1 MGDPKRQRKAYDSPI
16 HPWQKERIESER
28 GLLQEYGL
36 KNHREIWRIKSF
48 VKKAADQAKKLIGE
62 RTERGD
68 IERKRL
74 ISRLHKYGLIPADAQ
89 VTDVLN
95 IQPKDVI
102 ERRLQTMV
110 VRKGLSKTMRQSR
123 QLIVHG
129 HISVNGRKQ
138 TSPSYLV
145 KVSEEN
151 SIDFSGVSPFQDEDH
166 PERAKMMQGGKR
178 PTSVKTEEKTEKK
191 PSEKKEKSDK
201 KEKNSSNKETKS
213 EKKQEAK
220 ENKPEKENKESSEKS
235 DETDKKSK
243 SNEKEGNSDEKSK
256 EEKGDEE

>member
-1 MGDPKRQRKAYDSPI
+1 
-16 HPWQKERIESER
+16 
-28 GLLQEYGL
+28 
-36 KNHREIWRIKSF
+36 
-48 VKKAADQAKKLIGE
+48 
-62 RTERGD
+62 
-68 IERKRL
+68 
-74 ISRLHKYGLIPADAQ
+74 
-89 VTDVLN
+89 
-95 IQPKDVI
+95 
-102 ERRLQTMV
+102 
-110 VRKGLSKTMRQSR
+110 
-123 QLIVHG
+123 LIVHG

-166 PERAKMMQGGKR
+166 PERTKMIQGGKA
-178 PTSVKTEEKTEKK
+178 PAPVSKKEGAEGSEEK
-191 PSEKKEKSDK
+191 KSD
-201 KEKNSSNKETKS
+201 EKPKS